1 MQLKKNPSLPASQV
15 SGSASVSRA
24 QESLGSFL
32 SLFNPPKILQVQNLP
47 RLLSGIVDE
56 AVRITGAER
65 GTLYLVDNK
74 KGLLTSYIAHGLEME
89 EITLPLGSGVAG
101 HVVKT
106 GKVYN
111 CTDAY
116 QCSFFDQRFD
126 VRNGFVTRSLLS
138 APIRNH
144 ENLIIGVIQLVN
156 KHPSFTAND
165 ESFIRTFASYVAIS
179 IENAHLYREREKTFK
194 SAVEMITSAID
205 KRDPATAGHSARVS
219 KLCLLMAQ
227 EMRLSETEQT
237 VVEYSAL
244 LHDIGKIGVPDAV
257 LLKPGKLDDREY
269 AAIKQH
275 AIHTKE
281 ILHKMHWPKEWSD
294 IPLIAAMHHER
305 LDGSGYP
312 ERHHGLEMPTIARI
326 LAIAD
331 TYDAL
336 VAIDRPYR
344 RASSHAKVIEYLDQE
359 VKKGLYDK
367 KVYLTLKNIELF
379 RLQPIYGDRIYS
391 HEP

>member
-1 MQLKKNPSLPASQV
+1 MPETEALYYDDPFKT
-15 SGSASVSRA
+15 
-24 QESLGSFL
+24 ES
-32 SLFNPPKILQVQNLP
+32 K
-47 RLLSGIVDE
+47 
-56 AVRITGAER
+56 
-65 GTLYLVDNK
+65 
-74 KGLLTSYIAHGLEME
+74 
-89 EITLPLGSGVAG
+89 
-101 HVVKT
+101 
-106 GKVYN
+106 GKV
-111 CTDAY
+111 
-116 QCSFFDQRFD
+116 
-126 VRNGFVTRSLLS
+126 LK
-138 APIRNH
+138 
-144 ENLIIGVIQLVN
+144 IIGSNVVLD
-156 KHPSFTAND
+156 KT
-165 ESFIRTFASYVAIS
+165 VA
-179 IENAHLYREREKTFK
+179 YP
-194 SAVEMITSAID
+194 TS
-205 KRDPATAGHSARVS
+205 GG
-219 KLCLLMAQ
+219 Q
-227 EMRLSETEQT
+227 
-237 VVEYSAL
+237 

-367 KVYLTLKNIELF
+367 KVYLTLKNIELL

-391 HEP
+391 RES